1 MNGGVNRQINI
12 MTFSDDCGPKMTI
25 SCFCNLKSETVE
37 AQLSVNISF
46 HNNWVNIQMLSKTM
60 FIKNEAKKIRFIWEF
75 LLKLLDTNYISY
87 TNLDSHSHKH
97 KLKFLSKQLTN
108 AVSKWEWLENQS
120 ISSHHND
127 DTERAGRRLFV
138 HLVEQVVADD
148 VDETGA
154 EAVPACHNYINA
166 VGSHWRQPSA
176 ESLREKG
183 EKS

>member
-1 MNGGVNRQINI
+1 MRVFVSITR
-12 MTFSDDCGPKMTI
+12 
-25 SCFCNLKSETVE
+25 
-37 AQLSVNISF
+37 
-46 HNNWVNIQMLSKTM
+46 H
-60 FIKNEAKKIRFIWEF
+60 
-75 LLKLLDTNYISY
+75 KLHY

-108 AVSKWEWLENQS
+108 AVSKWEWLGNKS

-127 DTERAGRRLFV
+127 HIERAGRQLFV

-148 VDETGA
+148 IDETGA
-154 EAVPACHNYINA
+154 QAVPACHHHINA
-166 VGSHWRQPSA
+166 VDSHGRQPSA